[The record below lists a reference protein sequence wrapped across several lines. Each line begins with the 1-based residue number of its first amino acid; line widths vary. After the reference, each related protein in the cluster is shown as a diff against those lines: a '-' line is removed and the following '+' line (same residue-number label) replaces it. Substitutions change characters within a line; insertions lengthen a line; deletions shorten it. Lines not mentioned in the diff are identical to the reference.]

1 MTLRAARKHP
11 PQNSVCGSTVVL
23 ERKWEVWAENPTCP
37 NRYFGPAESEQI
49 QVLGGLE
56 IWIN

>member
-11 PQNSVCGSTVVL
+11 TQNSLCGSTVVL

-37 NRYFGPAESEQI
+37 NTDILILLSQNRFRF
-49 QVLGGLE
+49 LE
-56 IWIN
+56 V